1 MLKPAMLALC
11 DTLVIAVQIQCMDAN
26 RQTEHSALHGF
37 GARVLHERDPMTPFS
52 ACIVAAGSGT
62 RTGRSMPK
70 QFERVAGKP
79 LLRWAADAFATHP
92 LCREIVVAVSR
103 SQTGQAREA
112 LQGLDAVLVEG
123 GASRTLSVKACI
135 AKASQPLVFIH
146 DAARPGMTHD
156 LVDRLLHA
164 LENNTGAAPALAVAD
179 ALARQGENGVEPV
192 SRDGLMRVQTPQAF
206 HLNALRQAFD
216 AAAGL
221 DYPDEIS
228 LARAGG
234 LHVTLVD
241 GDERAFKVTYADDFA
256 RAETLL
262 GGPAGLPVM
271 GTGFDVH
278 RLTAGDGLHLCGV
291 SIPCDLALVGHSDA
305 DVGLHALTDAILGAA
320 GAGDIGQHF
329 PPSDERWRGADSAQF
344 LIHAMQ
350 LAREAGIRPV
360 HADITLICERPKIGP
375 VRDAMRARV
384 AELTGLPLARVN
396 IKATT
401 TEKLGFTGR
410 GEGIAAQAAF
420 TGVLP

>member
-1 MLKPAMLALC
+1 
-11 DTLVIAVQIQCMDAN
+11 MDAD
-26 RQTEHSALHGF
+26 RQTPHSALPGF

-62 RTGRSMPK
+62 RAGRSLPK

-79 LLRWAADAFATHP
+79 LLRWSVEAFASHP
-92 LCREIVVAVSR
+92 LCREIIIAVAEGHIEMAR
-103 SQTGQAREA
+103 QALE
-112 LQGLDAVLVEG
+112 GLDVILVEG
-123 GASRTLSVKACI
+123 GESRTRSVKACI
-135 AKASQPLVFIH
+135 EEASQPLVFIH
-146 DAARPGMTHD
+146 DAARPG
-156 LVDRLLHA
+156 LSPALIDRLLHA
-164 LENNTGAAPALAVAD
+164 LEDTSGAAPALPVAD
-179 ALARQGENGVEPV
+179 ALARETEAGVEAV

-206 HLNALRQAFD
+206 HLAALSWAFD
-216 AAAGL
+216 EARGA

-228 LARAGG
+228 LVRAAE
-234 LHVTLVD
+234 LQVKLVE
-241 GDERAFKVTYADDFA
+241 GDETVFKVTYPDDFA
-256 RAETLL
+256 RAETQL
-262 GGPAGLPVM
+262 GGPSGLPVM

-278 RLTAGDGLHLCGV
+278 RLTAGDGVHLCGV
-291 SIPCDLALVGHSDA
+291 FVPCDLALVGHSDA

-344 LIHAMQ
+344 LTHAMQ
-350 LAREAGIRPV
+350 LAREAGISPA

-420 TGVLP
+420 TGVLR